1 MAQQIILYG
10 PRRTP
15 YTEKV
20 RRALVLKGLD
30 FELRE
35 PSSPEDYKRWS
46 PRTGLLPV
54 LRIDSEL
61 VSDSTG
67 ILLRLDE
74 LFPKPPL
81 LAADPVIA
89 AQQRQ
94 LEDWADE
101 SFLWYW
107 NRWLA
112 LAQQRRATEPVRVG
126 RSLLRTPGVRRALAW
141 LRAGGTWERP
151 ETALM
156 RGIDDRLGD
165 LVNLLGSRRFFYA
178 DQPSM
183 ADLAVYGMLY
193 ILRMDAMTG
202 SARLLGSRPTLVEFM
217 RRLEESTGG

>member
-1 MAQQIILYG
+1 MSQRIVLYG

-30 FELRE
+30 FELCE
-35 PSSPEDYKRWS
+35 PGGPEDYRRWS
-46 PRTGLLPV
+46 PETGLLPAIEIGDERV
-54 LRIDSEL
+54 
-61 VSDSTG
+61 VDSTA

-74 LFPKPPL
+74 LWPKPPL
-81 LAADPVIA
+81 LSPDPVIA

-112 LAQQRRATEPVRVG
+112 LVRRRDAEAP
-126 RSLLRTPGVRRALAW
+126 RTPRGLGRVPGLRQALAW
-141 LRAGGTWERP
+141 LRAGGSWERP

-156 RGIDDRLGD
+156 RGVDDRLGD
-165 LVNLLGSRRFFYA
+165 LVNLLGTRRFFYA
-178 DQPSM
+178 DQPSI
-183 ADLAVYGMLY
+183 ADLGVYGMLFV
-193 ILRMDAMTG
+193 LRMDAMLG
-202 SARLLGSRPTLVEFM
+202 SARLLASRPALMEFM
-217 RRLEESTGG
+217 RRLEEATGG